1 VLFRHRV
8 KEEPDATLSEQNA
21 PLTAEAAR
29 AL

>member
-1 VLFRHRV
+1 VPYGHKE
-8 KEEPDATLSEQNA
+8 KEEPDATLSEQSA